1 MSADVDSDLDPHAVG
16 ERVQARLDEV
26 ERAGGPAARAAAD
39 DAVRELMLLHQAA
52 LTRLLHGLTA
62 LPGNAAVL
70 PALAADELVGGLLA
84 LYDLHPVPVTDRV
97 AAALP
102 RVAGKL
108 GREVALLGV
117 DADGVAHVALTAS
130 GCGGGGCGGSA
141 AAVADALTRAVQ
153 QAAPEVVEVRVQER
167 VAPAPLLQIGRRDA
181 GVPA

>member
-1 MSADVDSDLDPHAVG
+1 MSADVDLDPHAVG

-39 DAVRELMLLHQAA
+39 DAVRELMLLHSAA

-62 LPGNAAVL
+62 LPGNAAAL
-70 PALAADELVGGLLA
+70 PALASDELVGGLLA

-130 GCGGGGCGGSA
+130 GCGGGCGSTG

-167 VAPAPLLQIGRRDA
+167 AAPAPLLQIGRRDA
-181 GVPA
+181 GVTA